1 MKKSAVRWSSTGSGA
16 RSLHVDDGEIR
27 RPSISSITRV
37 NQGFVRKGKRGG
49 ALKGGKDR
57 MTRIAG
63 CLFVMC
69 VVF

>member
-1 MKKSAVRWSSTGSGA
+1 M
-16 RSLHVDDGEIR
+16 DDGEIR